1 MKLLLIEDNPVNMKL
16 LTLICSKLQDLEL
29 IKAEDGE
36 IGLEKAISEKPEIIL
51 TDIQM
56 PKMTGIQILEEIRKI
71 PEISDTII
79 IAVTAHALAGEKE
92 RLLSLGFDE
101 YISKPLDTKKVREL
115 IQEYQQNINLKNK
128 LH

>member
-1 MKLLLIEDNPVNMKL
+1 
-16 LTLICSKLQDLEL
+16 DLEL